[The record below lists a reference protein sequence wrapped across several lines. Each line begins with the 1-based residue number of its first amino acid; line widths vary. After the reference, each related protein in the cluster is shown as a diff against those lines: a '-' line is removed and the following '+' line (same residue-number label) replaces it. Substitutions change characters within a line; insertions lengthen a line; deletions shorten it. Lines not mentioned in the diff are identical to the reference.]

1 MEEAAYAYFRRIEE
15 LGGMVEAVK
24 RNFPQREI
32 ADASWRYQLEVDEA
46 KRFVVGVNRYQQ
58 EDEQPIELLRI
69 DPALERKQIGRLE
82 ATRARRD
89 GAEVEQALAELK
101 EAAEAGRNLMYPL
114 VDCARARCSEGE
126 MIESLKAVF
135 GSYRESPVF

>member
-1 MEEAAYAYFRRIEE
+1 
-15 LGGMVEAVK
+15 MVEAVK

-46 KRFVVGVNRYQQ
+46 KRFVVGVNRYEQ